1 MSSSVAEQSHT
12 NLDEA
17 ARVVAFVERADGEQ
31 AQEEWHQVADLRFV
45 QELFAQGV
53 TKQQLYDAFL
63 NEHLRL
69 RMELRETEEELIADV
84 ILDGL
89 SGFCGANR
97 RLIPEK
103 PDAR

>member
-1 MSSSVAEQSHT
+1 MIEDWSKSFRKTVL
-12 NLDEA
+12 NLREPVDQALAGGQREA
-17 ARVVAFVERADGEQ
+17 A
-31 AQEEWHQVADLRFV
+31 LISLV

-97 RLIPEK
+97 RLLPEE

>member
-1 MSSSVAEQSHT
+1 LEHVISQNGPEPARAGRSSPGQW
-12 NLDEA
+12 EA
-17 ARVVAFVERADGEQ
+17 A
-31 AQEEWHQVADLRFV
+31 LISIV

-63 NEHLRL
+63 NEHLRI
-69 RMELRETEEELIADV
+69 RMELREADEELIADV

-89 SGFCGANR
+89 SGFCGASD
-97 RLIPEK
+97 RLFPEE